1 MNHGAWWNQGR
12 WRSRKTKH
20 LLWVQF
26 YWVEMLLLL
35 ERNGLFFHAIFFSS
49 NPFLCLISVL
59 HGMYVLNVH
68 LPFSI
73 KDHAETKPMKSIVAD
88 ICDTESIEDVFDN
101 VDVVFH
107 CAALINFQFPPNVSE
122 LERVNVDGKFFLIF
136 FRTFITRNSKIYCTN
151 CTYRVWFNDEKVC
164 VKSTI
169 A

>member
-1 MNHGAWWNQGR
+1 
-12 WRSRKTKH
+12 
-20 LLWVQF
+20 
-26 YWVEMLLLL
+26 MLLLL
-35 ERNGLFFHAIFFSS
+35 ERNGLFFYAIFSCS

-59 HGMYVLNVH
+59 HGMYVVNVH

-122 LERVNVDGKFFLIF
+122 LERVNVDGKFFIF
-136 FRTFITRNSKIYCTN
+136 FDLLLHGIVRFIALIVRIGSDSM
-151 CTYRVWFNDEKVC
+151 R
-164 VKSTI
+164 KSYS
-169 A
+169 